1 MPSKRQFWIEHIKA
15 WSNSDMTQA
24 EYARQHNLPIRSF
37 GYYRR
42 RYFHGKQQ
50 AQAET
55 TRTTLLPVTVV
66 ADEPTK
72 PAMTEPGITLQ
83 SPCGFRIE
91 LAAGFDPV
99 ALQQVLK
106 ALEVA

>member
-1 MPSKRQFWIEHIKA
+1 MPNKRQFWIEHIKA
-15 WSNSDMTQA
+15 WSKSNMAQA
-24 EYARQHNLPIRSF
+24 EYARQHNLSIKSF

-42 RYFHGKQQ
+42 RYFHGEQQ
-50 AQAET
+50 VQPET

-66 ADEPTK
+66 ADGQTK
-72 PAMTEPGITLQ
+72 PEAPEPGITLQ
-83 SPCGFRIE
+83 SPGGFRIE
-91 LAAGFDPV
+91 LATGFDPV